1 MANISSTDRLFVN
14 VLLNG
19 ASLLNISISGIS
31 SVKELMQHL
40 HKALHQYQGRMLTL
54 EVRNS
59 TQGWN
64 HTNSLLLAA

>member
-1 MANISSTDRLFVN
+1 MAKILYTDRLFVN

-19 ASLLNISISGIS
+19 ASLLNISISGIG
-31 SVKELMQHL
+31 SVKELMQRL
-40 HKALHQYQGRMLTL
+40 HGALHQYAGRMLTL

-64 HTNSLLLAA
+64 RTNTVLLAA